1 MSDKAILV
9 GRFQPFHLGHRK
21 VVENYIGQYELVI
34 GIGSADEEGSEENPL
49 SFEDRKI
56 IIRACYPDIDIIGIN
71 DYSSDEEGDQK
82 WLAEL
87 KEKASPDK
95 VISQN
100 SLVKSLVEDDSE
112 LELVE
117 QDMHDP
123 GIYSGTEVR
132 RRTKSGE
139 EWRYLVPE
147 CAEEEIAERLEKFK
161 ESGIQYEFEPGWK
174 KKNSYHDTYEK

>member
-1 MSDKAILV
+1 MSDKAVLV

-21 VVENYIGQYELVI
+21 VVEKYSDRYDLVI
-34 GIGSADEEGSEENPL
+34 GIGSANEEGNEENPL
-49 SFEDRKI
+49 SFEDRKNI
-56 IIRACYPDIDIIGIN
+56 IQACYPNIEIVGID
-71 DYSSDEEGDQK
+71 DYSRDEEGGQK
-82 WLAEL
+82 WLEEL
-87 KEKASPDK
+87 KDKASPDK

-100 SLVKSLVEDDSE
+100 DLVKKLVENDPK

-132 RRTKSGE
+132 RRIKSGE

-147 CAEEEIAERLEKFK
+147 CAEEAIAERLEKIK
-161 ESGIQYEFEPGWK
+161 DSGIQYEFEPGWK
-174 KKNSYHDTYEK
+174 KENAYHDTYEK

>member
-1 MSDKAILV
+1 MSNKAILV

-21 VVENYIGQYELVI
+21 VVEKDSGRYDLVI

-49 SFEDRKI
+49 SFEDRKNI
-56 IIRACYPDIDIIGIN
+56 IQACYPDIEIIGID
-71 DYSSDEEGDQK
+71 DYSRDEEGDQK
-82 WLAEL
+82 WLDEL
-87 KEKASPDK
+87 KEKASPDI

-100 SLVKSLVEDDSE
+100 DLVKKLVKNDLG

-117 QDMHDP
+117 QEMHDP
-123 GIYSGTEVR
+123 RIYSGTEVR
-132 RRTKSGE
+132 RRIKSGE

-147 CAEEEIAERLEKFK
+147 CAEEEIAERLDKIK

-174 KKNSYHDTYEK
+174 RENAYHDTYEK